1 MLRCVLALTLS
12 CVAVF
17 TFAQGKSAPEA
28 ADPVPEPVVAG
39 TVNLVEGDVRFFD
52 RNKRIRRPRPG
63 DRLYEGDSIETGSN
77 GETHLDMED
86 GGYMGVRPNTRMSVL
101 NYKAEGEEDDQS
113 IIGLLQGSF
122 RSVTGWIAK
131 LGGNRYTVRAG
142 TATIG
147 VRGTEHEPLVIP
159 EGSQEGEPGTYDRV
173 HIGETTMRT
182 AQGEVNVRPNQAGFV
197 PHSGA
202 IRPRVLDRVPGF
214 FRATRNE
221 ARFDGMHERV
231 QAQLEKRRDER
242 RHFIEQ
248 RHKQRIE
255 RRKDHKAAVERR
267 QEHRQELRKEQAG
280 KAERNAEGQKV
291 QEERRRKIDETKR
304 EREKKQRKVQQ
315 RQREAAEKKAAQRA
329 AKTRQREEQE
339 RAKRTHKAE

>member
-1 MLRCVLALTLS
+1 MLRYVLAFALCCNVPFALAQDRS
-12 CVAVF
+12 VAE
-17 TFAQGKSAPEA
+17 S
-28 ADPVPEPVVAG
+28 ADPAPQPVVAG

-101 NYKAEGEEDDQS
+101 NYKAEGGDDDQS
-113 IIGLLQGSF
+113 VIRLLRGSF

-159 EGSQEGEPGTYDRV
+159 EGSREGEAGTYDRV
-173 HIGETTMRT
+173 HIGETTIRT

-197 PHSGA
+197 PRSGA
-202 IRPRVLDRVPGF
+202 IRPRVLDRVPGV

-221 ARFDGMHERV
+221 ARFNGMHERV
-231 QAQLEKRRDER
+231 HAQLNQHR
-242 RHFIEQ
+242 
-248 RHKQRIE
+248 KQRIE
-255 RRKDHKAAVERR
+255 QRKGQKAATERR
-267 QEHRQELRKEQAG
+267 QEHRQELHKEPQSG
-280 KAERNAEGQKV
+280 KAERNAEGQKP
-291 QEERRRKIDETKR
+291 QDERRRKVDETKR
-304 EREKKQRKVQQ
+304 EREKKQREMQQ
-315 RQREAAEKKAAQRA
+315 RQHETAEKQAAQRA
-329 AKTRQREEQE
+329 AKAKQREERE
-339 RAKRTHKAE
+339 RAKRAHKSE